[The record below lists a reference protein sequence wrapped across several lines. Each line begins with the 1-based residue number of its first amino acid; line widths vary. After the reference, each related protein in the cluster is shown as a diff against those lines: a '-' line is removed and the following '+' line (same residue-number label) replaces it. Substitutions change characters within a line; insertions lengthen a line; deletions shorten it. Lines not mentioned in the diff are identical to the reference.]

1 LEGCADTIF
10 KVSFHK
16 KLDQKLIESK
26 LKEIKYEDIK
36 KGQNMKQITKNLIEG
51 ELVEITGHLLESE
64 NNLGRSLVV
73 DLNAPKEN
81 NLRYVDHRTIE
92 YIIFKNV
99 KYSLGRKTETE
110 ELPIR
115 HDKDLPRWDQSKLK
129 VGDWFSQIQY
139 YKVKKIIDK

>member
-16 KLDQKLIESK
+16 KLDQKVIESK
-26 LKEIKYEDIK
+26 IKEIKYEDIK

-64 NNLGRSLVV
+64 NNLGRSLVI
-73 DLNAPKEN
+73 DLNAPKDN
-81 NLRYVDHRTIE
+81 NFRYVDHRTIE

>member
-16 KLDQKLIESK
+16 KLDQKVIESK
-26 LKEIKYEDIK
+26 IKEIKYEDIK

-64 NNLGRSLVV
+64 NNLGRSLVI
-73 DLNAPKEN
+73 DLNAPKDN
-81 NLRYVDHRTIE
+81 NFRYVDHRTIE

-115 HDKDLPRWDQSKLK
+115 HDKDLPRWNQSKLK
-129 VGDWFSQIQY
+129 VGDWFS
-139 YKVKKIIDK
+139 